1 MDRHADRPA
10 PTGSIENLSR
20 DRDSRLGGGLR
31 LYLASP
37 SSIITMEASLFAAFG
52 LGLLLGIQ
60 HALDPDHLIAVSTIV
75 SEQKSFKWASLIG
88 AFWGLGHTTTLFIV
102 GMIVIGLRVTIPPR
116 LGSGLELLV
125 ALMLVF
131 LGVNVLRKSFGAERV
146 HLHTHSH
153 NPQTHTHFHVHE
165 NPQQNHHHPHPLN
178 AMRRPFIVGMVH
190 GLAGSAALM
199 LLVLSTIESPWSG
212 LIYIVI
218 FGLGSVGGMLLLS
231 GIISLPF
238 ILTAQRFTLMN
249 RWIRVIAGVAS
260 IGFGLFLGWEIT
272 SELGWI

>member
-1 MDRHADRPA
+1 
-10 PTGSIENLSR
+10 
-20 DRDSRLGGGLR
+20 
-31 LYLASP
+31 
-37 SSIITMEASLFAAFG
+37 MEASLFAAFG

-75 SEQKSFKWASLIG
+75 SEQKNFKWASLIG

-102 GMIVIGLRVTIPPR
+102 GMLVIGLRVTIPPR

-125 ALMLVF
+125 ALMLVI

-153 NPQTHTHFHVHE
+153 NPETHTHFHVHE
-165 NPQQNHHHPHPLN
+165 NPKQDHGHGHPFK

-199 LLVLSTIESPWSG
+199 LLVLSTIESPLGG
-212 LIYIVI
+212 LLYILI

-238 ILTAQRFTLMN
+238 ILTAQRFSLMN

-260 IGFGLFLGWEIT
+260 VGFGLVLGWEIA
-272 SELGWI
+272 SELGWA

>member
-1 MDRHADRPA
+1 MNLK
-10 PTGSIENLSR
+10 SKIEDLE
-20 DRDSRLGGGLR
+20 LQME
-31 LYLASP
+31 
-37 SSIITMEASLFAAFG
+37 SSLLAAFG

-75 SEQKSFKWASLIG
+75 SEQKNFKWASLIG

-102 GMIVIGLRVTIPPR
+102 GLFVIGLRLTIPPR

-125 ALMLVF
+125 AVMLVI
-131 LGVNVLRKSFGAERV
+131 LGLNVLRKAFATERV
-146 HLHTHSH
+146 HVHTHSH
-153 NPQTHTHFHVHE
+153 NPITHTHFHAHE
-165 NPQQNHHHPHPLN
+165 NPAQDHAHAHAFK

-199 LLVLSTIESPWSG
+199 LLVLSTIQSPLGG
-212 LIYIVI
+212 LLYIII

-249 RWIRVIAGVAS
+249 RWIRVFAGVAS
-260 IGFGLFLGWEIT
+260 VTFGIYLAWEIG
-272 SELGWI
+272 SELNLF

>member
-1 MDRHADRPA
+1 
-10 PTGSIENLSR
+10 
-20 DRDSRLGGGLR
+20 
-31 LYLASP
+31 
-37 SSIITMEASLFAAFG
+37 MEASLFAAFG

-75 SEQKSFKWASLIG
+75 SEQRNFKWASLIG

-102 GMIVIGLRVTIPPR
+102 GMVVIGLRVTIPPR
-116 LGSGLELLV
+116 LGSGLELSV
-125 ALMLVF
+125 ASMLVI

-153 NPQTHTHFHVHE
+153 NPETHSHFHVHE
-165 NPQQNHHHPHPLN
+165 NPKQDHGHGHPFK

-199 LLVLSTIESPWSG
+199 LLVLSTIESPLGG
-212 LIYIVI
+212 LLYIVI

-238 ILTAQRFTLMN
+238 ILTAQRFSLMN
-249 RWIRVIAGVAS
+249 RWIRVFAGIASV
-260 IGFGLFLGWEIT
+260 GFGLFLGWEIG
-272 SELGWI
+272 SELCWI

>member
-1 MDRHADRPA
+1 MD
-10 PTGSIENLSR
+10 
-20 DRDSRLGGGLR
+20 
-31 LYLASP
+31 
-37 SSIITMEASLFAAFG
+37 SSLLAAFG

-75 SEQKSFKWASLIG
+75 SEHRSFKWASLIG

-102 GMIVIGLRVTIPPR
+102 GVLVIGLRLTIPPR

-125 ALMLVF
+125 AAMLIL
-131 LGVNVLRKSFGAERV
+131 LGLNVLRKSFGAERV

-153 NPQTHTHFHVHE
+153 NPETHTHVHVHE
-165 NPQQNHHHPHPLN
+165 NPKQDHGHAHRFA

-199 LLVLSTIESPWSG
+199 LLVLSTIDSAFGG
-212 LIYIVI
+212 LLYIVI
-218 FGLGSVGGMLLLS
+218 FGLCSVGGMLLLS

-238 ILTAQRFTLMN
+238 VLTAQRFSAMN
-249 RWIRVIAGVAS
+249 RSIRVVAGVAS
-260 IGFGLFLGWEIT
+260 VLFGLFLGWEIG
-272 SELGWI
+272 SESGVF

>member
-1 MDRHADRPA
+1 LNLK
-10 PTGSIENLSR
+10 SKIE
-20 DRDSRLGGGLR
+20 
-31 LYLASP
+31 YLELQME
-37 SSIITMEASLFAAFG
+37 SSLLAAFG

-75 SEQKSFKWASLIG
+75 SEHKNFKWASLIG

-102 GMIVIGLRVTIPPR
+102 GLLVIGLRLTIPPR

-125 ALMLVF
+125 AVMLVI
-131 LGVNVLRKSFGAERV
+131 LGLNVLRKAFGAERV

-153 NPQTHTHFHVHE
+153 NPLTHTHLHAHE
-165 NPQQNHHHPHPLN
+165 NPAQDHAHAHAFK

-199 LLVLSTIESPWSG
+199 LLVLSTIQSPLGG
-212 LIYIVI
+212 LLYIII

-238 ILTAQRFTLMN
+238 ILTAQRFTLLN
-249 RWIRVIAGVAS
+249 RWIRVFAGVAS
-260 IGFGLFLGWEIT
+260 VTFGIYLAWEIG
-272 SELGWI
+272 SELNLF

>member
-1 MDRHADRPA
+1 MD
-10 PTGSIENLSR
+10 
-20 DRDSRLGGGLR
+20 
-31 LYLASP
+31 
-37 SSIITMEASLFAAFG
+37 ASLLAAFS

-75 SEQKSFKWASLIG
+75 SEHKNFKWASLIG

-102 GMIVIGLRVTIPPR
+102 GLLVIGLRVSIPPR
-116 LGSGLELLV
+116 LGEGLEFLV
-125 ALMLVF
+125 ALMLVI
-131 LGVNVLRKSFGAERV
+131 LGINVLRKAFGAERV

-153 NPQTHTHFHVHE
+153 SPETHTHFHVHD
-165 NPQQNHHHPHPLN
+165 NPRQDHAHPHPFK

-199 LLVLSTIESPWSG
+199 LLVLSTIESPVGG

-238 ILTAQRFTLMN
+238 ILTAQRFSVMN
-249 RWIRVIAGVAS
+249 RWIRVFAGVAS
-260 IGFGLFLGWEIT
+260 VTFGIYLGWEIG
-272 SELGWI
+272 SQLGLF

>member
-1 MDRHADRPA
+1 MD
-10 PTGSIENLSR
+10 
-20 DRDSRLGGGLR
+20 
-31 LYLASP
+31 
-37 SSIITMEASLFAAFG
+37 ASLLAAFS

-75 SEQKSFKWASLIG
+75 SEHKSFKWASLIG

-102 GMIVIGLRVTIPPR
+102 GLLVIGLRVSIPPR
-116 LGSGLELLV
+116 LGEGLEFLV
-125 ALMLVF
+125 ALMLVI
-131 LGVNVLRKSFGAERV
+131 LGINVLRKAFGAERV

-153 NPQTHTHFHVHE
+153 SPETHTHFHVHD
-165 NPQQNHHHPHPLN
+165 NPRQDHAHPHPFK

-199 LLVLSTIESPWSG
+199 LLVLSTIESPVGG
-212 LIYIVI
+212 LLYIVI

-238 ILTAQRFTLMN
+238 ILTAQRFSAMN
-249 RWIRVIAGVAS
+249 RWIRVFAGVAS
-260 IGFGLFLGWEIT
+260 VTFGIYLGWEIG
-272 SELGWI
+272 SQLGLF

>member
-1 MDRHADRPA
+1 
-10 PTGSIENLSR
+10 
-20 DRDSRLGGGLR
+20 
-31 LYLASP
+31 
-37 SSIITMEASLFAAFG
+37 MEASLFAAFG

-75 SEQKSFKWASLIG
+75 SEQKNFKWASLIG
-88 AFWGLGHTTTLFIV
+88 AFWGLGHTTTLFLV
-102 GMIVIGLRVTIPPR
+102 GLVVIGFRVSIPPR
-116 LGSGLELLV
+116 LSNGLELLV
-125 ALMLVF
+125 ALMLVI
-131 LGVNVLRKSFGAERV
+131 LGINVLRKSFGAERV

-153 NPQTHTHFHVHE
+153 NPETHTHFHVHE
-165 NPQQNHHHPHPLN
+165 NPQLNHHHPHPLN

-199 LLVLSTIESPWSG
+199 LLVLSTIKSPWIG
-212 LIYIVI
+212 LVYIVI

-249 RWIRVIAGVAS
+249 RWIRVVAGVAS
-260 IGFGLFLGWEIT
+260 IGFGLFLGWEIA
-272 SELGWI
+272 SGLGWI

>member
-1 MDRHADRPA
+1 LNVKSKIDDLTKMD
-10 PTGSIENLSR
+10 T
-20 DRDSRLGGGLR
+20 
-31 LYLASP
+31 
-37 SSIITMEASLFAAFG
+37 SLLAAFG

-75 SEQKSFKWASLIG
+75 SEHKSFKWASLIG

-102 GMIVIGLRVTIPPR
+102 GLLVIGLRLTIPPR
-116 LGSGLELLV
+116 LGEGLELLV
-125 ALMLVF
+125 AAMLVI
-131 LGVNVLRKSFGAERV
+131 LGLNVLRKTFGAERV

-153 NPQTHTHFHVHE
+153 NPVTHTHFHAHE
-165 NPQQNHHHPHPLN
+165 NPAQDHAHVHAFK

-199 LLVLSTIESPWSG
+199 LFVLSTIESPLGG
-212 LIYIVI
+212 LFYIVI

-249 RWIRVIAGVAS
+249 RWIRVFAGVAS
-260 IGFGLFLGWEIT
+260 VTFGIYLAWEIG
-272 SELGWI
+272 SELNFF

>member
-1 MDRHADRPA
+1 MD
-10 PTGSIENLSR
+10 
-20 DRDSRLGGGLR
+20 
-31 LYLASP
+31 
-37 SSIITMEASLFAAFG
+37 SSLLAAFG

-75 SEQKSFKWASLIG
+75 SEQRSFKWASVIG

-102 GMIVIGLRVTIPPR
+102 GLLVIGLRLTIPPQ
-116 LGSGLELLV
+116 LAGGLELLV
-125 ALMLVF
+125 AAMLVL
-131 LGVNVLRKSFGAERV
+131 LGINVLRKTFGAERV

-153 NPQTHTHFHVHE
+153 NPETHTHFHVHE
-165 NPQQNHHHPHPLN
+165 NPKQDHAHPHPFK

-199 LLVLSTIESPWSG
+199 LLVLSTIESPLG
-212 LIYIVI
+212 ALLYIFI

-238 ILTAQRFTLMN
+238 ILTAERFTAMN
-249 RWIRVIAGVAS
+249 RTIRVVAGVAS
-260 IGFGLFLGWEIT
+260 VIFGILLGWEIS
-272 SELGWI
+272 SELGVF